1 LTAKLALQNDRL
13 NMTFRTTLIVSD
25 PMIRCLTTFA
35 LVSGLVSH
43 GYAAAAEAAD
53 FETRVL
59 PILTAHCVKCH
70 GPDKANGKLRH
81 DSAAELTATAKET
94 LLADGKPDESELLNR
109 ITLPDGNRKRMPKG
123 AAALSTEDIA
133 MIRQWIEG
141 GAPLTSAE
149 KPRDSPNEAA
159 PGEAI
164 ADATAETP
172 PRTPGEEDPELAK
185 LPPASAEAIAAI
197 MAAGGSV
204 MPLFGDSPL
213 LQVSFAQATSPPG
226 DEALAALAGAADNV
240 VWLNLSK
247 AQITAAG
254 VENLV
259 KLKNLIQLHLE
270 HSTVDDAGVAKL
282 AGLPRLEYVNLY
294 GTSVSDAGVTPLVGL
309 AKLRNLYVWQT
320 KVSWDAAQGLQKA
333 VPGLEVNLGWDH
345 PQVMKLRV
353 TKELETAKKISATA
367 SAQTAELEQQFTA
380 AKQAKEQAEAR
391 VKELEGQLEGLDKPA
406 EESVAPSEEE
416 GQGENAEAESTDES
430 T

>member
-1 LTAKLALQNDRL
+1 
-13 NMTFRTTLIVSD
+13 
-25 PMIRCLTTFA
+25 MIRCLTTFA
-35 LVSGLVSH
+35 LVSCLVSH
-43 GYAAAAEAAD
+43 GNAIAAEAVD

-70 GPDKANGKLRH
+70 GPDKANGKLRL

-94 LLADGKPDESELLNR
+94 LLAYGKPDESELLNR
-109 ITLPDGNRKRMPKG
+109 ITLPEGNRKRMPKG
-123 AAALSTEDIA
+123 AAPLSAEDIA
-133 MIRQWIEG
+133 TIRQWIEE
-141 GAPLTSAE
+141 GASLTSAE
-149 KPRDSPNEAA
+149 KLTDA
-159 PGEAI
+159 PDKAV
-164 ADATAETP
+164 ADMPAEIPP

-185 LPPASAEAIAAI
+185 LSPASDESIAAI
-197 MAAGGSV
+197 TAAGGSV

-254 VENLV
+254 VEHLV

-294 GTSVSDAGVTPLVGL
+294 GTSVSDAGVTPLAGL

-353 TKELETAKKISATA
+353 TKELETAKKVSATA

-391 VKELEGQLEGLDKPA
+391 VKELEGQLERLDKPA
-406 EESVAPSEEE
+406 GESVEPSEGE
-416 GQGENAEAESTDES
+416 GQGENAEAENKDES

>member
-1 LTAKLALQNDRL
+1 
-13 NMTFRTTLIVSD
+13 
-25 PMIRCLTTFA
+25 MIRCLTTFA
-35 LVSGLVSH
+35 LVSCLVSH
-43 GYAAAAEAAD
+43 GYAAAAEAVD

-70 GPDKANGKLRH
+70 GPDKANGKLRL

-94 LLADGKPDESELLNR
+94 LLAYGKPDESELLSR
-109 ITLPDGNRKRMPKG
+109 ITLPEGNRKRMPKG
-123 AAALSTEDIA
+123 AASLSAEDIA
-133 MIRQWIEG
+133 TIRQWIEE
-141 GAPLTSAE
+141 GASLTSAE
-149 KPRDSPNEAA
+149 KL
-159 PGEAI
+159 
-164 ADATAETP
+164 ADAPDEAVAHMPAEIPP

-185 LPPASAEAIAAI
+185 LPPASGEAISAI
-197 MAAGGSV
+197 TAAGGSV

-213 LQVSFAQATSPPG
+213 LQISFAQATSPPG

-254 VENLV
+254 VEHLV

-294 GTSVSDAGVTPLVGL
+294 GTSVSDAGVTPLARL

-353 TKELETAKKISATA
+353 TKELETAKKVSATA

-391 VKELEGQLEGLDKPA
+391 VKELEGQLERLDKPA
-406 EESVAPSEEE
+406 GESVEPSEGE
-416 GQGENAEAESTDES
+416 GQGENAEAENKDES